1 MPYTLCVGQFLIG
14 GGRVLGNNLDILM
27 GKTKSF
33 LKTLNEPV
41 SMSIQ
46 SIEEGYR
53 CEVFY
58 SKKSSHVYLIDR
70 EGNCKRRVI
79 HEDGGGETRK
89 TSAKNLKELCR
100 VLEKF
105 NISMYSFLMVFN
117 DYSIEFRDDSCEN
130 GFYDFK
136 ECKNIKEA
144 YNGIYHAVRSL
155 SKSQKDGQILLQSD
169 NNYLGVFSR
178 YYKGCNERDKYYIQ
192 YDCTIVGKTNSPL
205 PRKYHL
211 QFIKML
217 HNICKYYSD
226 IEVVLINLD
235 GGTMR
240 VTKSSGRVMEAVIK
254 NEKVVSVK
262 EIEKGRR

>member
-1 MPYTLCVGQFLIG
+1 
-14 GGRVLGNNLDILM
+14 M

-41 SMSIQ
+41 SVSIQ
-46 SIEEGYR
+46 RIEEGYR

-58 SKKSSHVYLIDR
+58 SKELSHVYLIDR
-70 EGNCKRRVI
+70 GGNCKRRVM

-89 TSAKNLKELCR
+89 TSAKNLKELCM
-100 VLEKF
+100 VVEKF
-105 NISMYSFLMVFN
+105 NISKYSFLMVFN
-117 DYSIEFRDDSCEN
+117 DYSIEFRDGSCEN

-136 ECKNIKEA
+136 GCKNIKEA
-144 YNGIYHAVRSL
+144 YNGIYLAVRAL

-169 NNYLGVFSR
+169 ENYLGIFSR
-178 YYKGCNERDKYYIQ
+178 YYKEGNERDKYYIQ
-192 YDCTIVGKTNSPL
+192 YDCTIVGKTNSQL

-217 HNICKYYSD
+217 HNICEYYSD
-226 IEVVLINLD
+226 IELILINLD
-235 GGTMR
+235 KGTMR

-254 NEKVVSVK
+254 DEKVVSVR
-262 EIEKGRR
+262 EVEKGRR